1 MSDGSARPG
10 TPGAGRRS
18 LLLAVLLVAACA
30 RVDASPPNDA
40 KTANAGL
47 DSLNMRLTA
56 AYRARDPLAYAALY
70 TDSAVFE
77 WPGLA
82 PVRGQAALG
91 DMVREMWSAERDV
104 DLQLTVATRHA
115 VDARAT
121 EFGAFEQTWRD
132 SVGVLRKEF
141 GRYATLLVRDA
152 GGTWRL
158 DRFLGFE
165 DSTAI
170 VRP

>member
-1 MSDGSARPG
+1 M
-10 TPGAGRRS
+10 
-18 LLLAVLLVAACA
+18 
-30 RVDASPPNDA
+30 
-40 KTANAGL
+40 
-47 DSLNMRLTA
+47 A

-82 PVRGQAALG
+82 PVRAPAALA
-91 DMVREMWSAERDV
+91 DMVREMWSGERDV
-104 DLQLTVATRHA
+104 DLQLRVA
-115 VDARAT
+115 ARRVADDHAT

-132 SVGVLRKEF
+132 SAGVVRTEF

-152 GGTWRL
+152 DGAWRM

-165 DSTAI
+165 DSTA
-170 VRP
+170 VAKR